1 MADAMIRG
9 VLGIDPDTLSDTRWA
24 AMAMAAEAVER
35 RRADITGQY
44 MTSHLAEILTKAFSR
59 R

>member
-35 RRADITGQY
+35 RRADLAGQY
-44 MTSHLAEILTKAFSR
+44 MASRLAEILAKIFSKR
-59 R
+59 

>member
-44 MTSHLAEILTKAFSR
+44 MASHLAEILTKAFSR